1 MLYSDTILILMDTDL
16 GYFLFLFHLVPD
28 MQAELFACGFIG
40 SDDFINGFVRNV
52 RFSAELEPSFNLL
65 R

>member
-1 MLYSDTILILMDTDL
+1 M
-16 GYFLFLFHLVPD
+16 FHLVPG